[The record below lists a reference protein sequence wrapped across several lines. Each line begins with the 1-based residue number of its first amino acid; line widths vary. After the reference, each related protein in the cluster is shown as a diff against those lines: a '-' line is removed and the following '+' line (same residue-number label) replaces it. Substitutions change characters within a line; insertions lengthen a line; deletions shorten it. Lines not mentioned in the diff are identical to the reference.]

1 MKQETEAKVQALK
14 KKAEK
19 TQGEIKTTLDA
30 RVTRIQQDYELSQA
44 KVKHLLAE
52 HLKATA
58 ARLER

>member
-1 MKQETEAKVQALK
+1 MKQETDSKIQALK

-30 RVTRIQQDYELSQA
+30 RVTRIQQDHEASQA

-52 HLKATA
+52 QLKATA
-58 ARLER
+58 ARIER